1 MKSPIFGAVD
11 NFLHSLQFAS
21 TIPAMDELADLETQ
35 LNGPIPAAKNLRV
48 SYLVDEFWL
57 SEPQGGLDFLLGRVD
72 NQTVLVR
79 TSANVKV
86 WGRPPE
92 ANQVSFTEVMEQINW
107 PTRLKFNLRSRE
119 ELGLGYLDGFLR
131 LQSRQGVYW
140 RPLDSI
146 QVLIICPVDNSNL
159 RF

>member
-1 MKSPIFGAVD
+1 LKSPISGAVD
-11 NFLHSLQFAS
+11 NFLHSLQFAC
-21 TIPAMDELADLETQ
+21 TIPAMDELADLDTQ
-35 LNGPIPAAKNLRV
+35 LNGPIPAANNLRV

-57 SEPQGGLDFLLGRVD
+57 SEPQGGLDFLLGRVG

-86 WGRPPE
+86 WGRPPK

-107 PTRLKFNLRSRE
+107 PTRLKLDLCGPE
-119 ELGLGYLDGFLR
+119 EMCLAYLDGFLR

-146 QVLIICPVDNSNL
+146 QLLIICPVDNSNL
-159 RF
+159 QF